1 MMSMVVLDHFWER
14 RSEREP
20 VLVVVDEAHH
30 IAPASPNNELQRI
43 CTELAVRIAGEGVKY
58 GIYLMVAS
66 QRPGKLNMNMI
77 SQCENRIVM
86 KMTSRADLA
95 VIAETFSQI
104 PNGLLFQCANFR
116 KGNALIAGKI
126 VHAPTFVQ
134 FDGRVSREGGA
145 DVPATWL

>member
-1 MMSMVVLDHFWER
+1 LRSSTAAEHAVRSREERTAADRSITEILAEKRRCTVIDIGALATEDERLMMSMVVLDHFWER

-95 VIAETFSQI
+95 VIAETFS
-104 PNGLLFQCANFR
+104 
-116 KGNALIAGKI
+116 
-126 VHAPTFVQ
+126 
-134 FDGRVSREGGA
+134 
-145 DVPATWL
+145 